1 MSDRERLLQDALSSP
16 SPVISYALSAAVAR
30 QWPDQYVLETED
42 HEIDLDTFVARV
54 PCEVVLHASP
64 HPQLDTDW
72 AGPLHGLQRRLVQ
85 GHRTVI
91 WEGES
96 FEVVQA
102 AWADGMGM
110 RSRTWVVGRHREG
123 VERLATQVAL
133 VTTEVRDDEVMV
145 FANGCWQRSQEL
157 RTAIRGSTFDNLVLP
172 SGMAE
177 TLLQDFRQFLG
188 ARADYERLGVPWKR
202 GVLLLGPPGNG
213 KTHCI
218 KALLNAL
225 GLSCLYVQSFEAPY
239 TNPQRNVHAVFER
252 ARKTTPCALVLED
265 LDSLVTKTT
274 RSFFLNELDGFA
286 ANTGIVTIATTNH
299 AERLDT
305 SILDRPSRFDRKYH
319 FGLPALAERQ
329 EYLRLW
335 NHTAKDEVRL
345 SDPELQALAASTDGF
360 SYAYLKEL
368 MVSSLVRWLSDAR
381 VLPLPAVAASQ
392 VAALRDQMSTL
403 PPEPDT
409 RTRYVDEWSSNDPSE
424 WSPEEG

>member
-1 MSDRERLLQDALSSP
+1 VSDRERLLLDALSAPVP
-16 SPVISYALSAAVAR
+16 SIAYVLSAAIAR
-30 QWPDQYVLETED
+30 RWSDQYVLETED
-42 HEIDLDTFVARV
+42 RDIDFDTFLERV

-72 AGPLHGLQRRLVQ
+72 PGPQRGLQRRVVQ
-85 GHRTVI
+85 GHRTLL

-96 FEVVQA
+96 FEVLQA
-102 AWADGMGM
+102 VWTDAMGS

-123 VERLATQVAL
+123 VERLVTQVAL
-133 VTTEVRDDEVMV
+133 VSNEVRDDEVMV

-157 RTAIRGSTFDNLVLP
+157 RAAIRGATFDNLVLP
-172 SGMAE
+172 AGTAE

-188 ARADYERLGVPWKR
+188 ARADYERFGVPWKR

-213 KTHCI
+213 KTHCV
-218 KALLNAL
+218 KALLDAL
-225 GLSCLYVQSFEAPY
+225 GLPCLYVQSFEAPY

-286 ANTGIVTIATTNH
+286 ANTGILTIATTNH
-299 AERLDT
+299 AERLDAA
-305 SILDRPSRFDRKYH
+305 IVDRPSRFDRKYH
-319 FGLPALAERQ
+319 FGLPALSERH

-335 NHTAKDEVRL
+335 NRAAQDAVRL
-345 SDPELQALAASTDGF
+345 SEPELQALAASTDGF
-360 SYAYLKEL
+360 SFAYLKEL
-368 MVSSLVRWLSDAR
+368 MMSSLVRWLSDGR
-381 VLPLPAVAASQ
+381 VRPLPVVAAGQ
-392 VAALRDQMSTL
+392 AAALREQMSSL
-403 PPEPDT
+403 PAEGAALH
-409 RTRYVDEWSSNDPSE
+409 RYVDDPSD